1 MQNGIVGHMEIAESL
16 VSRPEPGQAVGA
28 DLRPRAIGLV
38 TCPCFFPDDV

>member
-28 DLRPRAIGLV
+28 DLRPRATDECL
-38 TCPCFFPDDV
+38 PLFFPKFV